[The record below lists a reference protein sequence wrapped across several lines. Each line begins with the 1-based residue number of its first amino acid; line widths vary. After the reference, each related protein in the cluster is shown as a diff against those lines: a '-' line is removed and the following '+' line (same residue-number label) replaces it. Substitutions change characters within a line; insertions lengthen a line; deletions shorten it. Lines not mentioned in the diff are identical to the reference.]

1 MRRAEMKTKRCGRGG
16 AVGLFTCLLWGLLAT
31 SSASSAPKTAPAAA
45 GESPELPPAELT
57 VANRH
62 ICTFK
67 AVSFGASPA
76 ERARLVRDGV
86 DLLVDRGGPLN
97 VSTERLPSGV
107 VVIVDGV
114 PLLRILRGDVDAALG
129 ETPDGV
135 AEEAVANLKLAFDEI
150 REARDSKALLA
161 ALGYSALATILLVTA
176 LWLLARGYRR
186 WLPRLRAKAEQ
197 RAAQLASKVTHQVVR
212 YTPVGAL
219 VTVLLRIAV
228 SLVVLVLVYEWMAF
242 VLQSF
247 PYTRPWGEALLEN
260 SLGVLQRIGAAFAE
274 ALPGLVFVVVIMTI
288 ARFVTRLI
296 HALFENIALGR
307 LHVAFVDET
316 TARPTARLANT
327 AVWLFAF
334 VAAYPYIP
342 GSDSEAFK
350 GIGVFVGLMVSI
362 GSSGIVNQAV
372 SGLMLMYTRALRPG
386 EYVQIGETEGVVRS
400 VGFVTTRIET
410 LRNEEL
416 NVPNA
421 IIASSVTRNFSRLAK
436 SGGVF
441 VPSKITIGYDTPWR
455 QVHAMLLLAAERT
468 EGVAKDPPPRVLQT
482 GLMDSYVEYTL
493 LVNIADPARRLAIL
507 SLLNAQVQD
516 VFNEFGVQIMS
527 PNYEADPE
535 APKLVPR
542 EDWVRPPATG

>member
-1 MRRAEMKTKRCGRGG
+1 MKTIRCGRG
-16 AVGLFTCLLWGLLAT
+16 ARPGLAAGLLCGLLAAA
-31 SSASSAPKTAPAAA
+31 SASSAPKTAPPAT
-45 GESPELPPAELT
+45 GEKPEFPPAELMI
-57 VANRH
+57 ANRY

-67 AVSFGASPA
+67 AVSFGATPA
-76 ERARLVRDGV
+76 ERVRLVSDAAG
-86 DLLVDRGGPLN
+86 LLVDRGGPLN
-97 VSTERLPSGV
+97 VSTEKLPSGV
-107 VVIVDGV
+107 VVIVDAV
-114 PLLRILRGDVDAALG
+114 PLLRILRGDVDTTLG
-129 ETPDGV
+129 ESPEDV

-150 REARDSKALLA
+150 REARDSRALLA
-161 ALGYSALATILLVTA
+161 AFGYAALATTLLVTA

-219 VTVLLRIAV
+219 VTVLLRMVV
-228 SLVVLVLVYEWMAF
+228 SLAVLLLVYEWLTF

-260 SLGVLQRIGAAFAE
+260 SLGVLRRVGGAIAE
-274 ALPGLVFVVVIMTI
+274 ALPGLVFVAVIMTI
-288 ARFVTRLI
+288 ARVVTRLI
-296 HALFENIALGR
+296 RALFENIALGR

-386 EYVQIGETEGVVRS
+386 EYVQIGETEGIVRS

-441 VPSKITIGYDTPWR
+441 VPTKITIGYDTPWR

-482 GLMDSYVEYTL
+482 GLMDFYVEYTL

-507 SLLNAQVQD
+507 SALNSQVQD

-527 PNYEADPE
+527 PNYEADPDT
-535 APKLVPR
+535 PKLVAR
-542 EDWVRPPATG
+542 EDWIRPPATG

>member
-1 MRRAEMKTKRCGRGG
+1 MKTIRCGRGG
-16 AVGLFTCLLWGLLAT
+16 RPGVAAGLLCGLLAAA
-31 SSASSAPKTAPAAA
+31 SASSAPKTAPPAT
-45 GESPELPPAELT
+45 GEKPEFPPAELML
-57 VANRH
+57 ANRY

-67 AVSFGASPA
+67 AVSFGATPA
-76 ERARLVRDGV
+76 ERVRLVSDAAG
-86 DLLVDRGGPLN
+86 LLVDRGGPLN
-97 VSTERLPSGV
+97 VSTEKLPSGV
-107 VVIVDGV
+107 VVIVDAV
-114 PLLRILRGDVDAALG
+114 PLLRILRGDVDTTLG
-129 ETPDGV
+129 ETPEDV

-150 REARDSKALLA
+150 REARDSRALLA
-161 ALGYSALATILLVTA
+161 AFGYAALATMLLVTA

-219 VTVLLRIAV
+219 VTVLLRMVV
-228 SLVVLVLVYEWMAF
+228 SLAVLLLVYEWLTF

-260 SLGVLQRIGAAFAE
+260 SLGVLRRIGGAIAE
-274 ALPGLVFVVVIMTI
+274 ALPGLVFVAVIMTI
-288 ARFVTRLI
+288 ARVVTRLI
-296 HALFENIALGR
+296 RALFENIALGR

-386 EYVQIGETEGVVRS
+386 EYVQIGETEGIVRS

-410 LRNEEL
+410 VRNEEL

-441 VPSKITIGYDTPWR
+441 VPTKITIGYDTPWR

-468 EGVAKDPPPRVLQT
+468 EEVAKDPPPRVLQT
-482 GLMDSYVEYTL
+482 GLMDFYVEYTL

-507 SLLNAQVQD
+507 SALNSQVQD
-516 VFNEFGVQIMS
+516 IFNEFGVQIMS
-527 PNYEADPE
+527 PHYEADPDS
-535 APKLVPR
+535 PKIAAR
-542 EDWVRPPATG
+542 EDWIRPPATG